1 MFFFALFVF
10 RRWNRPRDRTR
21 HIDGFNSTDV
31 ITKERKPPRADEE
44 NLALLS
50 SPPRSI
56 SIIIPTVLVIHPQS
70 IFLSHDGSYLPQN
83 VQPATSWQRAPHLM
97 KNWAKLNT
105 HGHSLAG
112 HLAPPRANPMVLGS
126 SPFNECAISS
136 FFFRQIFR
144 SDCRRP
150 THDTVMTKLVSLT
163 KIAAPPQQMKKGWNR
178 LCNYRKCVNNF
189 ACFNYANYERNHTH

>member
-1 MFFFALFVF
+1 MFFFSLFVF

-21 HIDGFNSTDV
+21 HIDDFNSTDV
-31 ITKERKPPRADEE
+31 ITKERKPPRADGE

-83 VQPATSWQRAPHLM
+83 VQPSASWQRAPHLM

-112 HLAPPRANPMVLGS
+112 RRPSFHFPTRWSWVRALS
-126 SPFNECAISS
+126 TRARFQA

-163 KIAAPPQQMKKGWNR
+163 KIFAPPQQMMKNG
-178 LCNYRKCVNNF
+178 V
-189 ACFNYANYERNHTH
+189 EQIM

>member
-1 MFFFALFVF
+1 MFFFSLFVF

-21 HIDGFNSTDV
+21 HIDDFNSTDV
-31 ITKERKPPRADEE
+31 ITKERKPPRADGE

-83 VQPATSWQRAPHLM
+83 VQPSASWQRAPHLM

-112 HLAPPRANPMVLGS
+112 RRPS
-126 SPFNECAISS
+126 SCQPDGPGFEPFQRVRDFK
-136 FFFRQIFR
+136 FFFDRFSAPIAEDRHMTQLWR
-144 SDCRRP
+144 SWSRWRR
-150 THDTVMTKLVSLT
+150 SLLLLSRWWRT
-163 KIAAPPQQMKKGWNR
+163 GWNR